1 MKNPKKPTYSQRKL
15 IQEAGL
21 DSHDWLVVKDTST
34 QMVLVHR
41 HSEKTTKTIQ
51 KEWEWK
57 APTLLQVVGAL
68 GVGMLFALMI
78 GDPKITTNIQAAP
91 QNSPEATETA
101 IETSARETYPQTET
115 IEFLAPET
123 MPETAPETTAE
134 TIAETEPAAEPI
146 PQYTSMG
153 TFMLTAYCS
162 CEHCCDEYA
171 LNRPKDENGNPIVYT
186 ANMSVA
192 KQGVTVAADTNVLP
206 FGTSLLIDG
215 HEYIVQDRGG
225 AIQGNRI
232 DVYFDS
238 HEEALVFGVQYKEV
252 FVKGD

>member
-1 MKNPKKPTYSQRKL
+1 MKNGKKPTYEQRKL
-15 IQEAGL
+15 IQKAGL
-21 DSHDWLVVKDTST
+21 DSHDWLVVKDQPT

-68 GVGMLFALMI
+68 GVGMLFAIMI
-78 GDPKITTNIQAAP
+78 GDPKIATNIQAAP

-123 MPETAPETTAE
+123 MPETTAE
-134 TIAETEPAAEPI
+134 TMPETEPTPE
-146 PQYTSMG
+146 PQYISMG
-153 TFMLTAYCS
+153 TFKLTAYCS

-186 ANMSVA
+186 ANMSIA

-238 HEEALVFGVQYKEV
+238 HQEALQFGVQYKEV
-252 FVKGD
+252 LVKGAL